1 MKYILCNNEG
11 NEVKTGNDFDFADF
25 VNEVYNND
33 GWFILDENGNDVE
46 C

>member
-1 MKYILCNNEG
+1 MKYILCDNEG
-11 NEVKTGNDFDFADF
+11 NEVKIGNDFDFAEF

-33 GWFILDENGNDVE
+33 GWFILDENGNGVE